1 MLGRQTVFW
10 SSEASI
16 ISRLVMGCPGAETGL
31 KSGCDAYIISV
42 QTQFIST
49 GVDMGN
55 PGQSGAE
62 MKEGEVYYETG

>member
-1 MLGRQTVFW
+1 
-10 SSEASI
+10 
-16 ISRLVMGCPGAETGL
+16 MGCPGAETGL